1 MPNKS
6 VHGCVLYTWPFQPCS
21 RCAGLIIQSGITRVV
36 SVVHSED
43 RWKKIS
49 QLPNNCLWSP
59 ESCWRY
65 MMRDDN
71 SKAGS
76 DINVIR
82 DLVYEC
88 IGTHNEEVL
97 VQLIYRLEQDY
108 IDIAKLASMGD
119 YKASWTHQE
128 ILDYM
133 TYFT

>member
-1 MPNKS
+1 
-6 VHGCVLYTWPFQPCS
+6 
-21 RCAGLIIQSGITRVV
+21 
-36 SVVHSED
+36 
-43 RWKKIS
+43 
-49 QLPNNCLWSP
+49 
-59 ESCWRY
+59 